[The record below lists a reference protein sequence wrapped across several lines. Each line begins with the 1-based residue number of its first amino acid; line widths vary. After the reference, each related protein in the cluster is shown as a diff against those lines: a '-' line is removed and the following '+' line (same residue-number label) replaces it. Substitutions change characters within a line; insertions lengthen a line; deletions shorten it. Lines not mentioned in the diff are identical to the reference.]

1 MRQFFEKSLEK
12 QTPLYVDFSKA
23 FDWVDRALLWKI
35 LTHFGV
41 PPKFVAVLKNLHTE
55 MEVRISY
62 ERELSERFSIQ
73 TGVCQG
79 SVEGPVLFIIFL
91 AALTQ
96 VAFPAGSRFCEE
108 M

>member
-1 MRQFFEKSLEK
+1 MRQLFEKPQEK

-55 MEVRISY
+55 MEGRVSY
-62 ERELSERFSIQ
+62 EGELSQRFSIQ
-73 TGVCQG
+73 TGVHQV
-79 SVEGPVLFIIFL
+79 SVEGPVLFIVFL
-91 AALTQ
+91 AT
-96 VAFPAGSRFCEE
+96 
-108 M
+108 